1 MAGRDLSAELFDT
14 PSGGRD
20 LSSELFGGTPTA
32 EPVTRT
38 EKLLKGVRD
47 PFDGAAQL
55 FEKVMPQGFNDANAS
70 VNNWLADKLPSIFAK
85 VGPGGVDSL
94 IKQQEQ
100 EYQAKRAA
108 AGESGF
114 DGYRTIGNIVSPANL
129 AIAAKAPVAATL
141 LGRVGVGAAGGAA
154 SAALNPVTGDGDFA
168 TEKAKQIA
176 LGGATGGAVPMIT
189 GAISRVISPNASTNA
204 NVQLLKS
211 EGVKPT
217 IGQTLGGWANSVE
230 EKAQSL
236 PIVGDAITVARN
248 AAKEQFNE
256 AAINRATS
264 NIGVKVKG
272 TGNEAV
278 KEAGDQIGN
287 AYNAAKSALGNFAID
302 GQANAE
308 ISSLQQ
314 MAQQLPSRERG
325 QFHIALSTLKNQL
338 TPQGHL
344 LSDGFKTI
352 DSKLGADA
360 AKFMGSNDAYQQQL
374 GSALKQLQTIVTE
387 NAKRANPNAAA
398 AMDAADAAW
407 ANLVRVEGAATAAKS
422 AGGVFTPGQLMTA
435 VRMGDKSVRDRA
447 TARGTAL
454 MQDLASA
461 GTSVLGN
468 KVPNSGTADR
478 LMLGGAGLGTYFVN
492 PAIPAG
498 LLTGAAMYASPVQSL
513 LRGAVSARP
522 QQAQAVSDMLR
533 QAAPALI
540 PGGAQL
546 GLGLLN

>member
-129 AIAAKAPVAATL
+129 AIAANAPVAATL

-272 TGNEAV
+272 IGNEAV

-325 QFHIALSTLKNQL
+325 QFQIALSTLKNQL

-422 AGGVFTPGQLMTA
+422 AEGVFTPGQLMTA

-522 QQAQAVSDMLR
+522 QQAKAVSDMLR